1 MISMSDVGICA
12 EIIGFVLLLFVGNR
26 SLGVR
31 NLTLEHSKP
40 NNVDT
45 FREKIIPDKYVNFL
59 LTFSIVI
66 VIVGLIFQM
75 SYFNPPPIINTTG
88 G

>member
-1 MISMSDVGICA
+1 MISMSDIGVCA
-12 EIIGFVLLLFVGNR
+12 EIIGFVLLLLVGNR

-45 FREKIIPDKYVNFL
+45 FREKIIPDKYVSFL
-59 LTFSIVI
+59 LTFSIAI
-66 VIVGLIFQM
+66 VIVGLIFQL
-75 SYFNPPPIINTTG
+75 SYFNPPTIINVP
-88 G
+88 